1 MYFFEEKKSNNFQS
15 IVCSTNLLL
24 FDVPTIWIH
33 YFVLFFSI
41 LSPKKKGETKR
52 KSQQQQKKTQA
63 AWFFFI
69 LCWKDIYLRLIIY
82 HYLSNWCYNEFK
94 QHVTCCSVIQSSIE
108 PNFFSVE
115 RKLQKWIHLSI
126 RHCYFFKDLPHY
138 LFDKKLFC
146 LIRIRLKVTPV
157 FISFDE
163 IRKNYIL
170 KLLYYRVH
178 LA

>member
-1 MYFFEEKKSNNFQS
+1 MY
-15 IVCSTNLLL
+15 STNLLL
-24 FDVPTIWIH
+24 FDVPTISIH

-41 LSPKKKGETKR
+41 LSPKKKGETKG
-52 KSQQQQKKTQA
+52 KSQKKKKYSSCMI
-63 AWFFFI
+63 FFHI
-69 LCWKDIYLRLIIY
+69 MLERHISEA
-82 HYLSNWCYNEFK
+82 HYLSNWYHNEFK
-94 QHVTCCSVIQSSIE
+94 QHVACCSVIQSSIE